1 MEEVM
6 KWLYKAER
14 KFGKYAISNL
24 MKYIVF
30 LYVIGFVLTLT
41 MPDFYYSWLALD
53 IEKILQGQVWRVVT
67 FLIQPPGS
75 NIFFVLISVYLYYMI
90 GTSLE
95 NAWGSF
101 LFNLYFLMGIVFNI
115 LAAVIFYAITGLSY
129 PIGIEYINQS
139 LFFAFAA
146 LYPNMQFTLF
156 FLIPIKV
163 KYLAWIYGALM
174 GYEVLSNISMG
185 IRTGQLLFIGFALA
199 VVVAMANFLI
209 FFFMTRNYKRMS
221 PAQMKRKAAFK
232 REIHNAER
240 SRGQAVYRD
249 GHTVITRH
257 KCAVCGRSELD
268 DDNLEFRFCS
278 KCNGNYE
285 YCSDHLFTHQHVQ

>member
-1 MEEVM
+1 M

-24 MKYIVF
+24 MKYIVI
-30 LYVIGFVLTLT
+30 LYVIGFALT
-41 MPDFYYSWLALD
+41 MVMPEVYYTWLSLD
-53 IEKILQGQVWRVVT
+53 IQKILQGQIWRLVT
-67 FLIQPPGS
+67 FLIQPPDS

-101 LFNLYFLMGIVFNI
+101 LFNLYFLMGIIFNI
-115 LAAVIFYAITGLSY
+115 LAVVIFYAITGLSY

-146 LYPNMQFTLF
+146 MYPNMQFTLF

-174 GYEVLSNISMG
+174 GYQVISNVSLG
-185 IRTGQLLFIGFALA
+185 IRTGQ
-199 VVVAMANFLI
+199 
-209 FFFMTRNYKRMS
+209 
-221 PAQMKRKAAFK
+221 
-232 REIHNAER
+232 
-240 SRGQAVYRD
+240 
-249 GHTVITRH
+249 
-257 KCAVCGRSELD
+257 
-268 DDNLEFRFCS
+268 
-278 KCNGNYE
+278 
-285 YCSDHLFTHQHVQ
+285 